1 MKENLKKAEQL
12 ILNIQNEIHY
22 LNIGLPSQPIKT
34 LQEVISINNIN
45 SQAINSILELRDKR
59 IVVCDESKD
68 ISIFSINYEQKEWK
82 LDIKLKNAYQ
92 DEIYDICE
100 INDKILVSCSNDNT
114 IKIWKIKQNNT
125 LLLKS
130 TLSNYTG

>member
-59 IVVCDESKD
+59 IVVCGESKD
-68 ISIFSINYEQKEWK
+68 ISIFSINYEQKE
-82 LDIKLKNAYQ
+82 
-92 DEIYDICE
+92 
-100 INDKILVSCSNDNT
+100 
-114 IKIWKIKQNNT
+114 
-125 LLLKS
+125 
-130 TLSNYTG
+130 